1 MSHERYYNKDRSR
14 RLRLIVN
21 RTYKTREQVMKAAKK
36 FKPKTAPVTVKL
48 DQIKEKDFQLEI
60 RG

>member
-1 MSHERYYNKDRSR
+1 
-14 RLRLIVN
+14 
-21 RTYKTREQVMKAAKK
+21 MKAAKK
-36 FKPKTAPVTVKL
+36 FKLKTAPVTVKL

>member
-1 MSHERYYNKDRSR
+1 
-14 RLRLIVN
+14 
-21 RTYKTREQVMKAAKK
+21 MKAAKK